1 MLRKALFLQVVV
13 QSLPGASEAS
23 VGLTMAALDVTEC
36 SDPAYFNV
44 PHRTVLSLHQCN
56 AIDLHIC
63 LGSEEEMMTASWFY
77 LSRNYLQ
84 PRARRLQRR
93 SQLLSV
99 SFIQTA
105 RSVPR
110 RRAMLAG
117 SIFFS
122 HSSQH
127 VRHSQRRCCDGSVS
141 KAADL
146 YLDQS
151 VCHMQVQKETLHV
164 PIPNLMNCRPQRSA
178 PEHTC
183 VH

>member
-1 MLRKALFLQVVV
+1 M
-13 QSLPGASEAS
+13 PGASEAP
-23 VGLTMAALDVTEC
+23 VGLTIAALDVTER
-36 SDPAYFNV
+36 SDLAYFNV
-44 PHRTVLSLHQCN
+44 PHRTGFSMHQCN
-56 AIDLHIC
+56 ASDMHIC
-63 LGSEEEMMTASWFY
+63 LGSEEETMTSSWFY
-77 LSRNYLQ
+77 LSGNDLR

-99 SFIQTA
+99 SSIQTT

-110 RRAMLAG
+110 SRAMLAS
-117 SIFFS
+117 SILFS

-127 VRHSQRRCCDGSVS
+127 VRQNPTRCCDGSAS
-141 KAADL
+141 KAANL

-151 VCHMQVQKETLHV
+151 VCYMQVQEETLHV
-164 PIPNLMNCRPQRSA
+164 PNPNLMNCRPKRSA